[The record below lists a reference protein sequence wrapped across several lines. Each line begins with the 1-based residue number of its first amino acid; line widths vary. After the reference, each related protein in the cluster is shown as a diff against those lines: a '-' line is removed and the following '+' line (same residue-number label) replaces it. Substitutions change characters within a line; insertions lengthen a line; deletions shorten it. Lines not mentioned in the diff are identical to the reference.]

1 MTVDAP
7 TLQQDT
13 AARWVGGY
21 QLLRLLDRGR
31 FSSVH
36 LALDVRHSRRVVL
49 KLAAEPAVQG
59 EAEALSAL
67 AHRHVAQLLGQGHSG
82 AQSWLAMEYIAG
94 GAITS
99 QPRPFGSARCFN
111 WMVQAAT
118 ALAWVHGRGW
128 VHRDIK
134 PSHLLLRQD
143 GTLALVDFGSAC
155 WSGRSEGQLQ
165 AAVVGTPRYAAP
177 EQTQGAAATPA
188 ADVYSLGVCLFE
200 LLAGHAPYP
209 GETLLELFSQH
220 LRAPVPAL
228 PEEHA
233 AWQPVV
239 GALLAKDPLQRPAD
253 GAAVLALLQAAAPQL
268 LPPNDTGEPS

>member
-1 MTVDAP
+1 MTVEAI
-7 TLQQDT
+7 TLQKDA

-21 QLLRLLDRGR
+21 RLLRLLDRGR

-36 LALDVRHSRRVVL
+36 LALDVRQSRRVAL
-49 KLAAEPAVQG
+49 KLAAEPAAQR
-59 EAEALSAL
+59 EAQALSAL
-67 AHRHVAQLLGQGHSG
+67 AHRNVVQLLGQGHDG
-82 AQSWLAMEYIAG
+82 EQSWLATEYLAG
-94 GAITS
+94 GAVTA
-99 QPRPFGSARCFN
+99 QPGPLGSARCFN

-118 ALAWVHGRGW
+118 ALAWVHSRGW

-134 PSHLLLRQD
+134 PSHLLLRPD

-155 WSGRSEGQLQ
+155 WIGRNEGQVQ

-228 PEEHA
+228 PDDHA
-233 AWQPVV
+233 AWQPLVA
-239 GALLAKDPLQRPAD
+239 ALLAKDPLQRPAD
-253 GAAVLALLQAAAPQL
+253 GSAMLALLQSAAPQL
-268 LPPNDTGEPS
+268 LPPQDIGESS